1 MDQQPPISDIHG
13 MAGYDLKNSEADCVR
28 SLTWTLPGR
37 ERGSIDVA
45 GGASDSE

>member
-13 MAGYDLKNSEADCVR
+13 TAEYDLKNSEADCVR
-28 SLTWTLPGR
+28 SLTWTLLRR

-45 GGASDSE
+45 GGAADSK